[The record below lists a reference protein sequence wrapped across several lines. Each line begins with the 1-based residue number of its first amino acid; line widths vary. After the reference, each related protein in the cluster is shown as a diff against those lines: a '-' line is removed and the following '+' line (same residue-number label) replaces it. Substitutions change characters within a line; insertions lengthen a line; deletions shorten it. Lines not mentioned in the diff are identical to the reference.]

1 MKGAKMFAEI
11 DDSNEDWIV
20 LNKNKIDYHPIL
32 MELVWNDSLSYLSII
47 YQLSINIYLSIKRY
61 LSSPQ
66 KVYF

>member
-32 MELVWNDSLSYLSII
+32 MELVWNDSLSYLSLI
-47 YQLSINIYLSIKRY
+47 YQLSLNI
-61 LSSPQ
+61 
-66 KVYF
+66 